1 MSEYTADQILA
12 ELKRRGASDE
22 HIGLATLDKQSS
34 QLRSW
39 LQTNAFRKG
48 TDDYNKV
55 SDEFMRTWR
64 ERADAF
70 ARFQEV
76 QTDTS
81 TPLEKVGALGKGV
94 ITEGAGPLAGA
105 GVGFAVGNVPG
116 ALAGLAIG
124 TGVPADIVNLGLEE
138 VGLGTE
144 EPVLGSQNIR
154 RNLEGLGIGYTD
166 RGDLPPSQRSLAAA
180 GETIGAS
187 LSMYAPVGLAARG
200 MSAADIAAMRA
211 APGGAIRKTGRE
223 FVATA
228 AERPL
233 ASAALEGTT
242 AAMAGGGAFA
252 AESIDPGD
260 PTTRMLME
268 FGAPLTVMGSSA
280 ILSKLVRPRGEKVVD
295 IVRARLP
302 GGLRGSAALKLQQSI
317 LDAGEDPKAIA
328 AAISSFISSNPK
340 SVLSPGM
347 MTKSPALLDIE
358 RSLIH
363 SDKTN
368 IGPQAAKQTEGA
380 IKEMNQ
386 LYSSVLKLK
395 DPDPELLR
403 EVAQMRVDVFNAAVD
418 KRVGDAVRTAEGYS
432 KGISGVT
439 PSATKKKIAAG
450 AKAKKLLDEVH
461 TDLKGTENSLWGQ
474 VDKTVKLD
482 GGMTDAA
489 LRELAKEPE
498 GLSGI
503 RMTQALK
510 GLRKNRQG
518 ADWKGLK
525 SEALLKARSDLLRQ
539 ARHAGQ
545 GPNPNYDLRRRLNK
559 LADGVMRDLE
569 DIGGPQLE
577 LARAATRK
585 RVEFEHFGVV
595 NKLRKLSSQGRQEAP
610 EVVLDTALGMGKTG
624 GFRNFDDLVVA
635 VGGRAEDMK
644 DPLRQFY
651 NAMAR
656 ETLTQDNTVDVVALG
671 KFLTK
676 HEEGLKELG
685 LYDYYKQ
692 AHVQVGLVKK
702 LEESARRASLN
713 FKSKQA
719 ASRILDVPQ
728 VDKAV
733 SKTLFESTNRGAD
746 LRKMARLATG
756 SKDPRVLEGLQQA
769 VVDQLVKAGSTPN
782 TPVSGVK
789 MANMLDAKQGK
800 NTLRQDLINSR
811 ILRRDQLDGIDDMI
825 KRAGEFEEALVRRH
839 TGGPIPGIPGK
850 GDLFIDLTARILG
863 ATVAELSPMASSI
876 GHSLIIAGA
885 GAQAGSELLAKMPQM
900 KLREV
905 LGDAMLD
912 PKLMKALL
920 ERPTSAQAVKTRDRR
935 LLFYLISNDLI
946 AEKDAYDVEEF
957 DYSFDTR
964 KAVDKMLAGTAARY
978 RGKKW
983 TPVEIMDYFEGAAR
997 EPRSR
1002 IGPFN
1007 LNSIQAYLDIP
1018 SPERVKIQEK
1028 WEKRNKPYTL
1038 KPGGERGLRRPFTP

>member
-280 ILSKLVRPRGEKVVD
+280 ILSKLVRPRVEKVVD

-358 RSLIH
+358 RSLIL

-610 EVVLDTALGMGKTG
+610 EVVLDKADKL
-624 GFRNFDDLVVA
+624 
-635 VGGRAEDMK
+635 
-644 DPLRQFY
+644 
-651 NAMAR
+651 
-656 ETLTQDNTVDVVALG
+656 
-671 KFLTK
+671 
-676 HEEGLKELG
+676 LKSNNPR
-685 LYDYYKQ
+685 KI
-692 AHVQVGLVKK
+692 
-702 LEESARRASLN
+702 R
-713 FKSKQA
+713 
-719 ASRILDVPQ
+719 
-728 VDKAV
+728 
-733 SKTLFESTNRGAD
+733 
-746 LRKMARLATG
+746 LRKGKLPIMEPPIDG
-756 SKDPRVLEGLQQA
+756 S
-769 VVDQLVKAGSTPN
+769 
-782 TPVSGVK
+782 
-789 MANMLDAKQGK
+789 
-800 NTLRQDLINSR
+800 
-811 ILRRDQLDGIDDMI
+811 
-825 KRAGEFEEALVRRH
+825 
-839 TGGPIPGIPGK
+839 
-850 GDLFIDLTARILG
+850 
-863 ATVAELSPMASSI
+863 
-876 GHSLIIAGA
+876 
-885 GAQAGSELLAKMPQM
+885 
-900 KLREV
+900 
-905 LGDAMLD
+905 
-912 PKLMKALL
+912 
-920 ERPTSAQAVKTRDRR
+920 
-935 LLFYLISNDLI
+935 
-946 AEKDAYDVEEF
+946 
-957 DYSFDTR
+957 
-964 KAVDKMLAGTAARY
+964 
-978 RGKKW
+978 
-983 TPVEIMDYFEGAAR
+983 
-997 EPRSR
+997 
-1002 IGPFN
+1002 
-1007 LNSIQAYLDIP
+1007 
-1018 SPERVKIQEK
+1018 
-1028 WEKRNKPYTL
+1028 
-1038 KPGGERGLRRPFTP
+1038 